1 MIVVEHDA
9 ISDPNS
15 RQGESPFAGT
25 GLSQVIYRVL
35 VPPTHVF
42 VHGFQLPHEPQFP
55 FTNRKMIG
63 VVDER

>member
-1 MIVVEHDA
+1 MPVHMIVVEHDA

-35 VPPTHVF
+35 VPPIHVF
-42 VHGFQLPHEPQFP
+42 VW
-55 FTNRKMIG
+55 
-63 VVDER
+63 